1 MSFLVQIK
9 FITED
14 SNQIHNELRFL
25 IKTKDSII
33 NQKIYTTDEKREREP
48 SVAWLGKIETDSI
61 LIKEMHKHLSKTSDR
76 VSRNVLERK
85 RLKFEQRRIH
95 RSIYR

>member
-14 SNQIHNELRFL
+14 SNQIHRELRSL

-33 NQKIYTTDEKREREP
+33 YQKIYTTDEKGENQ
-48 SVAWLGKIETDSI
+48 AWLGLGRLRHT
-61 LIKEMHKHLSKTSDR
+61 LS
-76 VSRNVLERK
+76 
-85 RLKFEQRRIH
+85 
-95 RSIYR
+95 